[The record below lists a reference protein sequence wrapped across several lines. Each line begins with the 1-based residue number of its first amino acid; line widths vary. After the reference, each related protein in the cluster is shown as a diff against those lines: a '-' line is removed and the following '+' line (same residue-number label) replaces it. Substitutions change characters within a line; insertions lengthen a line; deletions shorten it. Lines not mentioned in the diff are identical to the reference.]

1 MVLGNHGR
9 SITNA
14 VFSPVARVLARVG
27 VTPNMVTL
35 TSAALAAGV
44 AIGVIAQG
52 HLLVGTLLIGVI
64 MFADSLDGVLA
75 RQTGTDSP
83 LGAFLDST
91 IDRVTDGI
99 FFASLVW
106 WSVFHLQ
113 EGPARTA
120 LIAAGLLS
128 LVFGATVPYARA
140 RAESVGVK
148 ASVGIAERTDRLL
161 VVAVGALLT
170 GAGLTAWPLAVAFSW
185 VAFASAVTVVQR
197 VLYTFRALRERAAR

>member
-14 VFSPVARVLARVG
+14 VFSPVARVLARMG

-35 TSAALAAGV
+35 TSAVLAAGV

-52 HLLVGTLLIGVI
+52 HLLVGTLLIAVI

-91 IDRVTDGI
+91 IDRITDGI

-120 LIAAGLLS
+120 LVAAGLLS

-185 VAFASAVTVVQR
+185 VAFASAVTVAQR